1 MSEGEKSWK
10 ITGQNR
16 KALETLAEFNERLL
30 KNMGIVIKEL
40 SGERLDDT
48 DKFLD
53 SIISAINWE
62 IEVMNGTMELLNEGS
77 ERINKQVFNQK
88 VLALGT
94 GIKEKTDA
102 KIAKALEEL
111 IPEFENLG
119 NAAKEVIA

>member
-1 MSEGEKSWK
+1 MED
-10 ITGQNR
+10 NR
-16 KALETLAEFNERLL
+16 TEQKEALETLAEFNERLL

-77 ERINKQVFNQK
+77 DRINKQRFNEK
-88 VLALGT
+88 IIELGA
-94 GIKEKTDA
+94 GVKEKEDA
-102 KIAKALEEL
+102 KIAKALGEL

-119 NAAKEVIA
+119 SAAKEVIA

>member
-1 MSEGEKSWK
+1 MED
-10 ITGQNR
+10 NR
-16 KALETLAEFNERLL
+16 AEQKEALETLVEFNERLL

-53 SIISAINWE
+53 SIINAINWE
-62 IEVMNGTMELLNEGS
+62 IQVMNGTMSLLNEGS
-77 ERINKQVFNQK
+77 ERIDKQVFNQK
-88 VLALGT
+88 VLALGA
-94 GIKEKTDA
+94 GIKDKDDT

-111 IPEFENLG
+111 VLEFEKLG